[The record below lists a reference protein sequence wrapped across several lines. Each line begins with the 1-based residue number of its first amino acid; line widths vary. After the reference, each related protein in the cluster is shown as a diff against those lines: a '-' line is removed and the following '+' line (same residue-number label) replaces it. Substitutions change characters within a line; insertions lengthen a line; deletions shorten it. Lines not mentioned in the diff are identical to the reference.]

1 MLGDG
6 FAEQSG
12 LVLFKTETCYVAQA
26 GLELSIL
33 LPLPP
38 KCWDERHHHCPA
50 TRVFFFKLSKS
61 LPLPPHVMRS
71 KASTT
76 TPD

>member
-38 KCWDERHHHCPA
+38 KCWEDRQE
-50 TRVFFFKLSKS
+50 
-61 LPLPPHVMRS
+61 PLCV
-71 KASTT
+71 AGG
-76 TPD
+76 